1 MRLGPGLWLIV
12 GANDLRSSQT
22 QSLGFLGSA
31 SDRKGGGHD
40 YDRESEACIKE
51 LKSVRISFFFFL
63 ICLER
68 GEVSPTEPASFRPPA
83 ALPAPASTAP
93 IFGPSTDLVG
103 RPMSSGVVGPA
114 LAVLITPRVGLP
126 DLKWQSLEG

>member
-1 MRLGPGLWLIV
+1 MYQ
-12 GANDLRSSQT
+12 GAEVCPYL
-22 QSLGFLGSA
+22 
-31 SDRKGGGHD
+31 
-40 YDRESEACIKE
+40 
-51 LKSVRISFFFFL
+51 FFL

-93 IFGPSTDLVG
+93 ILGPSTDLVG